1 MITLVSKGNGKNYYG
16 FLNDEILEIV
26 KIKGAFYRTAY
37 KDFKL
42 LPVGDAIPKSHF
54 ILVN

>member
-16 FLNDEILEIV
+16 FEGDKTPIEIV

-42 LPVGDAIPKSHF
+42 IPV
-54 ILVN
+54 